1 MSLTPAVAIPII
13 TKILDP
19 GPLLLIAS
27 IGNPSKYDGTR
38 HSVGHYMLNRLIDSF
53 RGVEVHVG
61 KYTCFSIAEEQ
72 VEVVVTKKKKQGFQ
86 PMNSKSQIL
95 FYRCPG
101 YMNLSGKSLKP
112 FYQEASKYARSFNR
126 DLRMIVLFD
135 ELDLD
140 IGKVK
145 TRKQGSSHRGHNG
158 LRDIQEKIGKEYTGI
173 QIGIGRH
180 YSGDKSQPNVVA
192 DYVLSKFTE
201 EQKYDIDSK
210 AFPQLKAIIKEARLG
225 KYINDK
231 L

>member
-1 MSLTPAVAIPII
+1 MSIVTAPII

-19 GPLLLIAS
+19 GPLILIAS

-38 HSVGHYMLNRLIDSF
+38 HSVGHYMLKRLIDSF
-53 RGVEVHVG
+53 RAVEVPVG
-61 KYTCFSIAEEQ
+61 RYTCFAIPEEQ

-86 PMNSKSQIL
+86 PLNSKSQIL

-112 FYQEASKYARSFNR
+112 LYQEVNKYARGVNR
-126 DLRMIVLFD
+126 EMKMIVLFD

-140 IGKVK
+140 IGKIK

-158 LRDIQEKIGKEYTGI
+158 LRDIQDKIGKEYTGI

-180 YSGDKSQPNVVA
+180 YDGDKSEPNVVA
-192 DYVLSKFTE
+192 DYVLSKFTDRQLE
-201 EQKYDIDSK
+201 DIDTKS
-210 AFPQLKAIIKEARLG
+210 FPMLKAIIKEARLG
-225 KYINDK
+225 RYINDK